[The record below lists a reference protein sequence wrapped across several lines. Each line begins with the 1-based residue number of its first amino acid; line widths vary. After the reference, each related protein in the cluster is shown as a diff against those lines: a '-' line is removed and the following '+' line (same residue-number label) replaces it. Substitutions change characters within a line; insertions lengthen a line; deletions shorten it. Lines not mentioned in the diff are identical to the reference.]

1 MKFLPGAVKD
11 VERAVRVDFQYFHD
25 GSRRNVHAAHVVAC
39 ARIDE
44 RNRAGTRQPHERGP
58 RVREAGNV
66 RENRDAAF
74 FRAAEDFFP
83 ESGASGSARVA
94 SPRFFAASRE
104 EVFFA
109 GRFEGFPAFPASP
122 RRDDSDVSVSAALP
136 LSPKM
141 KCVPVSPNFSA
152 AAKPI
157 AASART
163 QTKTR
168 NFFPPLDFFCGGVFR
183 GAVFVGLLLIGIF
196 RKKKRFS

>member
-1 MKFLPGAVKD
+1 MS
-11 VERAVRVDFQYFHD
+11 E
-25 GSRRNVHAAHVVAC
+25 
-39 ARIDE
+39 I
-44 RNRAGTRQPHERGP
+44 
-58 RVREAGNV
+58 VRERVSRTNEGHV
-66 RENRDAAF
+66 CGKREMSAKIATGSGGTGFAAFFFAADF

-83 ESGASGSARVA
+83 ESGASDYERDAT
-94 SPRFFAASRE
+94 PRFFAASRE